1 MMELTRMKDK
11 FNLIGCNALFTAFE
25 TQDAP
30 WTDETPQSS
39 NLAWLY
45 WSHSR
50 NKILNEMVA
59 ESNSAM
65 SAYAE
70 IILQM
75 YRDKWN
81 HIWDL
86 YVAEY
91 NPIENYNMIENG
103 GDTNVK
109 TGSLDRSGA
118 ITRSGSLS
126 HGGALTRSGSVGVSD
141 DVEYKGKSENKRTGN
156 VVDAGLKVDNE
167 TTNDNKLYGYNS
179 STGVNSD
186 SSTQQ
191 AGHKNTQTFNDLKDE
206 QTFTNRKDERDITT
220 TYNALTDTDTRTET
234 YNSIADT
241 DTRKD
246 TYNDITDTK
255 THELTRSGNVGV
267 TTTQQMMEQEIAFR
281 RNLFFEMVFSD
292 IDHILTIPIY

>member
-1 MMELTRMKDK
+1 MEITRMKDK

-30 WTDETPQSS
+30 WTEETLQSS

-75 YRDKWN
+75 YRDKWE

-118 ITRSGSLS
+118 ITRSGSL
-126 HGGALTRSGSVGVSD
+126 TRSGAITRTGSESVSD
-141 DVEYKGKSENKRTGN
+141 DIEYKGKSQNKRTGN
-156 VVDAGLKVDNE
+156 IEDVGLKADNQSD
-167 TTNDNKLYGYNS
+167 TDNKIYGYNS

-191 AGHKNTQTFNDLKDE
+191 ASHKNTQTFNNLTDE
-206 QTFTNRKDERDITT
+206 QSFTSRTDERDVTT
-220 TYNALTDTDTRTET
+220 TYNSVADTDTRSET
-234 YNSIADT
+234 YNAIADT

-267 TTTQQMMEQEIAFR
+267 TTTQQMMAEEIAFR

>member
-1 MMELTRMKDK
+1 MELTRMKDK

-30 WTDETPQSS
+30 WTEETPQSS

-75 YRDKWN
+75 YRDKWD
-81 HIWDL
+81 HIWSL

-141 DVEYKGKSENKRTGN
+141 DVEYKGKSDNTRTGY
-156 VVDAGLKVDNE
+156 VEDVGLKADNE
-167 TTNDNKLYGYNS
+167 TTNDNKIYGYNS

-186 SSTQQ
+186 SSSQQ
-191 AGHKNTQTFNDLKDE
+191 ASHKNKQTFNNLKDE
-206 QTFTNRKDERDITT
+206 QTFTDRKDERDITT

-234 YNSIADT
+234 YNAIADT

-255 THELTRSGNVGV
+255 THELTRSGNIGV
-267 TTTQQMMEQEIAFR
+267 TTTQQMIEQEIAFR